1 MAHKEF
7 SESISAKF
15 KRKHKPVEYNP
26 IRPLNYPKDHVHTI
40 LRDSAVRSNALKN
53 KKRKG
58 KLDGIE
64 GMFCCDAA
72 RYDGR

>member
-40 LRDSAVRSNALKN
+40 LRDSTVR
-53 KKRKG
+53 
-58 KLDGIE
+58 
-64 GMFCCDAA
+64 
-72 RYDGR
+72 